1 MCGIAGT
8 IGLKSP
14 LPSDVVEATERML
27 SIIGHRGP
35 DEAGLYVDDTAALGQ
50 VRLSIIDLAGGHQPI
65 HNEDHSLWIVF
76 NGEIFNYLEL
86 REDLILRG
94 HRFYTNTDT
103 EVIVHLYE
111 QYGSDCVQ
119 HLNGQFAFAIWDSRR
134 CTVFMARDRVG
145 IRPLHYTLHQGR
157 LIFASE
163 IKSILT
169 DPSIPRKPDPIAL
182 DQIFTFW
189 APMTPRT
196 AFEGISE
203 LPAGH
208 TLTCRPGQ
216 MPVIERY
223 WHVPLCE
230 PQDCIS
236 GSVED
241 LSEQVRDLLTDAVRL
256 RLRADVPVGSYLSGG
271 LDSSILTSLVVKKFN
286 HQVRTFGLR
295 FKESEFDETLYQ
307 NQMVDALQCHHSEIL
322 VSNEDIGSH
331 FQRAVWHIEKPL
343 LRTSPMPLMSLAGLV
358 HDQGFKVV
366 LSGEGADEV
375 FGGYNIFREAKI
387 RRYWAKSPDSTRR
400 AALIGRLY
408 PYIFNDARSRQTVQ
422 SFFARGLED
431 VDNPLYS
438 HRLRWDNTRRLRQF
452 FSDDLMTQIG
462 SYDPYED
469 LTSQLPEAFHHTND
483 LSRAQYLEMTLFMS
497 QYLLSSQG
505 DRMAMSESVETRVP
519 FLDHRVIE
527 FMARVSPRHKIT
539 GLTEKALLRRSFA
552 HLLPESICRRNKHP
566 YRTPIKQGLLNETHR
581 AYVRD
586 MLTGSGVTRAGLFN
600 PEKVS
605 RLLDRLESRPHSS
618 ETDNMALAGLLST
631 QSLYEQFMTGP
642 LACSDVRAGAC
653 QVIDKRCCV
662 PAATA

>member
-8 IGLKSP
+8 IGLTSP
-14 LPSDVVEATERML
+14 LPSDAVDATARML
-27 SIIGHRGP
+27 NVIGHRGP

-65 HNEDHSLWIVF
+65 HNEDQSLWIVF

-134 CTVFMARDRVG
+134 RTVFMARDRVG
-145 IRPLHYTLHQGR
+145 IRPLHYTIHQGR
-157 LIFASE
+157 LTFASE

-169 DPSIPRKPDPIAL
+169 DPSVPRKPDPIAL

-189 APMTPRT
+189 APLTPRT

-203 LPAGH
+203 LPPGH
-208 TLTCRPGQ
+208 TLICRPGQ
-216 MPVIERY
+216 SPDIRCY
-223 WHVPLCE
+223 WQVPLCD
-230 PQDCIS
+230 PQDCIT

-241 LSEQVRDLLTDAVRL
+241 LSQQVRDLLTDAVRL

-271 LDSSILTSLVVKKFN
+271 LDSSILASLVVKEFN
-286 HQVRTFGLR
+286 NQVRTFGLR
-295 FKESEFDETLYQ
+295 FEESEFDETLYQ
-307 NQMVDALQCHHSEIL
+307 HQMVTALKCHHSEIL
-322 VSNEDIGSH
+322 VSNEEIGSH
-331 FQRAVWHIEKPL
+331 FDKAVWHIEKPL
-343 LRTSPMPLMSLAGLV
+343 LRTSPIPLMRLAGLV

-387 RRYWAKSPDSTRR
+387 RRYWAKAPESARR

-431 VDNPLYS
+431 VGNPLYS
-438 HRLRWDNTRRLRQF
+438 HQLRWDNTRRLRQF
-452 FSDDLMTQIG
+452 FSDDLTSQIG
-462 SYDPYED
+462 SYDPYAD
-469 LTSQLPEAFHHTND
+469 LTSQLPKTFHHAHD
-483 LSRAQYLEMTLFMS
+483 LSKAQYLEMTTFMS

-505 DRMAMSESVETRVP
+505 DRMAMSGSVETRVP

-527 FMARVSPRHKIT
+527 FMARVSPRHKIA

-552 HLLPESICRRNKHP
+552 HLLPEAICRRNKHP
-566 YRTPIKQGLLNETHR
+566 YRTPIKQGLLNEMHR
-581 AYVRD
+581 DYVHD
-586 MLTGSGVTRAGLFN
+586 MLTGPGMTRAGLFN
-600 PEKVS
+600 PQKVS
-605 RLLDRLESRPHSS
+605 RLLDRLERRPHSS
-618 ETDNMALAGLLST
+618 ETDNMALAGVLST
-631 QSLYEQFMTGP
+631 QSLYEQFMVGP
-642 LACSDVRAGAC
+642 MACPDAASGAN
-653 QVIDKRCCV
+653 QVIDRRRCM
-662 PAATA
+662 AATTP